1 VVILNNDELQCL
13 DLSTGN
19 RLWSQ
24 SGFRNAT
31 FLRDGNTLY
40 AFQPSTGLTLQL
52 DIRDGMIFQSKDAG
66 QAGWLPIASTGKRW
80 LFGPERSPNG
90 DRASE
95 MKLRLV
101 DPPTGQVLLEREHT
115 PDTRLAL
122 VDALGVAALR
132 TDGQLTYWNAA
143 DATEHISTVDVEG
156 KFSTLTAQVF
166 GDVALILPYAGSME
180 LERITVS
187 PSTRIDPS
195 VAPCAG
201 RLFAISVQDGKPLWQ
216 RSQRVK
222 HFLFPLSQSRES
234 PAAVFVRRLSL
245 TKVRG
250 QNLDFTSMAMVDV
263 KTGRLLYQ
271 KHDLPAIRGDAFRQ
285 QLIPG
290 ENTMVLK
297 YLGNTLTA
305 RWSDDATGQA
315 PADQSDEIGD
325 LDPDTFRDE
334 IEKKLDGASRTD
346 GK

>member
-1 VVILNNDELQCL
+1 
-13 DLSTGN
+13 
-19 RLWSQ
+19 
-24 SGFRNAT
+24 
-31 FLRDGNTLY
+31 
-40 AFQPSTGLTLQL
+40 
-52 DIRDGMIFQSKDAG
+52 
-66 QAGWLPIASTGKRW
+66 
-80 LFGPERSPNG
+80 
-90 DRASE
+90 
-95 MKLRLV
+95 
-101 DPPTGQVLLEREHT
+101 
-115 PDTRLAL
+115 
-122 VDALGVAALR
+122 
-132 TDGQLTYWNAA
+132 
-143 DATEHISTVDVEG
+143 
-156 KFSTLTAQVF
+156 
-166 GDVALILPYAGSME
+166 ME

-201 RLFAISVQDGKPLWQ
+201 RLFAISVQDGKPQWQ